1 VNTVAPVPDQPAVA
15 ATPRLSFFRDL
26 VQVGTDLWQ
35 FRELLGQLARRD
47 IKIRYKQ
54 AVMGFAWA
62 LFMPVLVVLAGLII
76 RLAVAS
82 VGGAELSPEGAGG
95 LILKGLCWSFFVGTI
110 GFATP
115 SLTGNITLVSKIYF
129 PREVLPIAALGA
141 QAFDSTIGAAAVLL
155 VLPFFGL
162 TVGPALLWV
171 PVLLLM
177 LIALT
182 AAASLF
188 LSCANLFFRDVK
200 YIVQVLLTFGIFF
213 TPVLYEPA
221 LLGARGAE
229 LVMLNPLAPIIEGFR
244 LAVIEGHSLTE
255 PLVAIGR
262 RGVEVVAWTPW
273 YLAYAA
279 AWAFGGLA
287 LSAVLFHR
295 AEYAFAEFV

>member
-1 VNTVAPVPDQPAVA
+1 MNSAVSTPHSADPVPAK
-15 ATPRLSFFRDL
+15 RHSFLRDL
-26 VQVGTDLWQ
+26 ADVGRDLWQ
-35 FRELLGQLARRD
+35 FRELLTQLAKRD

-62 LFMPVLVVLAGLII
+62 LFMPMMVVLAGLVV

-82 VGGAELSPEGAGG
+82 VGGGSIDRADAGG
-95 LILKGLCWSFFVGTI
+95 LIVKGLCWSFFVGSI

-115 SLTGNITLVSKIYF
+115 SLTGNMALVTKIYF

-141 QAFDSTIGAAAVLL
+141 QAFDSTIGAIAVLL
-155 VLPFFGL
+155 VLPFLGL
-162 TVGPALLWV
+162 TVSAALLWA
-171 PVLLLM
+171 PVLLFL
-177 LIALT
+177 LIAFT
-182 AAASLF
+182 ASAALF

-213 TPVLYEPA
+213 TPVLFEPL
-221 LLGARGAE
+221 LLGAKGAQ
-229 LVMLNPLAPIIEGFR
+229 LVMFNPLAPILEGLR
-244 LAVIEGHSLTE
+244 LAVVEGNSLLQ
-255 PLVAIGR
+255 PLTATTR
-262 RGVEVVAWTPW
+262 RGVEVLIWSPW
-273 YLAYAA
+273 YLAYSA

>member
-1 VNTVAPVPDQPAVA
+1 VSAVTPIPDRPPKAPSRSSFRKDLLQVA
-15 ATPRLSFFRDL
+15 
-26 VQVGTDLWQ
+26 TDLWD

-62 LFMPVLVVLAGLII
+62 LFMPIMIVLAGLVI

-82 VGGAELSPEGAGG
+82 VGGTALAREDAAG
-95 LILKGLCWSFFVGTI
+95 LVLKGVCWSFFVGSI

-115 SLTGNITLVSKIYF
+115 SLTGNMTLVSKIYF

-141 QAFDSTIGAAAVLL
+141 QAFDSTIGAIAVSL
-155 VLPFFGL
+155 VLPFLGMTFS
-162 TVGPALLWV
+162 PSLLWA
-171 PVLLLM
+171 PLLLAM
-177 LIALT
+177 LLALT
-182 AAASLF
+182 ASAALF

-213 TPVLYEPA
+213 TPVLYEPVLMGA
-221 LLGARGAE
+221 KGAR
-229 LVMLNPLAPIIEGFR
+229 LVMLNPLAPILEGFR
-244 LAVIEGHSLTE
+244 LAVIEGHSLLQ
-255 PLVAIGR
+255 PLTDVTRQGL
-262 RGVEVVAWTPW
+262 EVVIWNPW
-273 YLAYAA
+273 YLGYAA

-287 LSAVLFHR
+287 VSAVLFHR